1 MNNQSEVLNDNSQS
15 YKSNLYHMN
24 NQSDALNVNIEK
36 LIDENKQTKLQNTEL
51 QNVIK
56 DLEIKLNCL
65 IQNKD
70 LYEQVLTRNQSLDDN
85 ETYLK

>member
-1 MNNQSEVLNDNSQS
+1 
-15 YKSNLYHMN
+15 MN

-85 ETYLK
+85 EIVLKMK